1 MKEFK
6 STSASQ
12 ITTFRDCKRLWF
24 YQSIMGLPTP
34 QRASAALGEAV
45 HTQLEKYLDDG
56 TQPDASQAGRIAKAG
71 LHLNP
76 KPGTVWTEV
85 SMSGKNRDRKDVPE
99 DEVPVPGG
107 MPRLIIAGT
116 PINGYIDVLDVS
128 ANKPVVLDH
137 KSTSSLDWAK
147 TKQELVE
154 DVQMVIYGSYALDVC
169 ASMGVDANVVEA
181 GHIVYLTKGAPYAQR
196 TTVDL
201 TREHLASERKK
212 IAATIE
218 EMKDVAKERTP
229 ATVSGEASVCSKY
242 GGCHFKDKCKA
253 LGMFTNVATSPF
265 SSFNTPVKSPVSPTP
280 DPNNESDPMATVDP
294 LAALAALRAKKA
306 AVAAANPESQPA
318 PKAPTP
324 AVSAVETASLVAAT
338 VAAPTAASTA
348 MNATLAKYGIARPA
362 TTTTTETL
370 AQSIVPADVPR
381 QEKGSA
387 APAPESLPAT
397 PASSAATEAEEKS
410 VRKPKGFLAKLTV
423 LEWTT
428 QQIERMSAEAMR
440 AAIDGSLNGRAYSVR
455 PDGSIFIP
463 GVGVLDTATIP
474 ASEMPFE
481 SEEDEAMFLKVFPE
495 EAENVAAVK
504 ARAAAPVA
512 PSESVHPSQQVAA
525 PGIPAPVVAAPV
537 APAPVV
543 APVAAPAP
551 CLVLYIDCVPDK
563 GRDRD
568 YILLEDYIQ
577 PLLPQVIDA
586 YNRGC
591 KRDDEKVPH
600 YSLIPYARGPG
611 FVAALVMSAPPVGVL
626 VANTRFPATNAI
638 LEVLIPMADVVVRGT
653 R

>member
-1 MKEFK
+1 
-6 STSASQ
+6 
-12 ITTFRDCKRLWF
+12 
-24 YQSIMGLPTP
+24 
-34 QRASAALGEAV
+34 
-45 HTQLEKYLDDG
+45 
-56 TQPDASQAGRIAKAG
+56 
-71 LHLNP
+71 
-76 KPGTVWTEV
+76 
-85 SMSGKNRDRKDVPE
+85 
-99 DEVPVPGG
+99 
-107 MPRLIIAGT
+107 
-116 PINGYIDVLDVS
+116 
-128 ANKPVVLDH
+128 
-137 KSTSSLDWAK
+137 
-147 TKQELVE
+147 
-154 DVQMVIYGSYALDVC
+154 
-169 ASMGVDANVVEA
+169 
-181 GHIVYLTKGAPYAQR
+181 
-196 TTVDL
+196 
-201 TREHLASERKK
+201 
-212 IAATIE
+212 
-218 EMKDVAKERTP
+218 
-229 ATVSGEASVCSKY
+229 
-242 GGCHFKDKCKA
+242 
-253 LGMFTNVATSPF
+253 MFTNVATSPF
-265 SSFNTPVKSPVSPTP
+265 SSFNAPVKSPVSPTP

-294 LAALAALRAKKA
+294 LAALAALRAKTAAA
-306 AVAAANPESQPA
+306 AVANPESQPA

-338 VAAPTAASTA
+338 VAAPTMASAAV
-348 MNATLAKYGIARPA
+348 NATLAKYGITRPA

-370 AQSIVPADVPR
+370 AQGIVPADVPR
-381 QEKGSA
+381 QEVSA
-387 APAPESLPAT
+387 APAPESIPAT
-397 PASSAATEAEEKS
+397 PASSAATETEEKS

-440 AAIDGSLNGRAYSVR
+440 AAIDGSLNGKAYSVR

-504 ARAAAPVA
+504 ARAAATVA

-525 PGIPAPVVAAPV
+525 PGIPAPVVAAP
-537 APAPVV
+537 APV
-543 APVAAPAP
+543 VAAPAP
-551 CLVLYIDCVPDK
+551 CLVLYIDSVPDK

-568 YILLEDYIQ
+568 YVLLEDYIQ
-577 PLLPQVIDA
+577 PLLPQVVDA